1 MFKEPLSGLMI
12 HVYRTTQWTDDKCLQ
27 NHSVNWWY
35 MFTEPLSGLIIHVYR
50 IVRHIFGL
58 LLLQSCILLVGCI
71 VGCNPETGLSWLQ
84 SWHLF
89 KLVAKLKL
97 VQSDCKA
104 ETCSSW
110 LQSWNLF
117 KLVAKLK
124 LVQVGC
130 KAETSSSWL
139 QSWNFFKLVAK
150 LKLVQ
155 VGCKA

>member
-1 MFKEPLSGLMI
+1 MFTDPPSGLI
-12 HVYRTTQWTDDKCLQ
+12 THVYRTTQWT
-27 NHSVNWWY
+27 
-35 MFTEPLSGLIIHVYR
+35 E

-110 LQSWNLF
+110 LQS
-117 KLVAKLK
+117 
-124 LVQVGC
+124 
-130 KAETSSSWL
+130 
-139 QSWNFFKLVAK
+139 
-150 LKLVQ
+150 
-155 VGCKA
+155 